1 MKPEVIHLRIFG
13 FLVYIHVPKK
23 KRTKIYPS
31 GRNVVFIGYNDT
43 SKAYQI
49 YFPRFKKID
58 INRDVTFDEYST

>member
-1 MKPEVIHLRIFG
+1 M
-13 FLVYIHVPKK
+13 YIHVPKK

-49 YFPRFKKID
+49 YFLGFKKIG
-58 INRDVTFDEYST
+58 ISRDVTFDEDSTYFRSRRTLI